1 MSFKYI
7 LGLNQMAKGQKYK
20 MLVSDKESNII
31 LRWKF
36 AIKTEK

>member
-31 LRWKF
+31 STST
-36 AIKTEK
+36 AASG